1 MGKREPRDF
10 YLHAMFRDSQKP
22 WSSYIKG
29 LLGLS
34 YFLLDL
40 RVLLYEISLNCRYKI
55 ITYLD
60 LYIPD
65 VPVYLTMRT
74 NDGN

>member
-40 RVLLYEISLNCRYKI
+40 RVLFLRDFIKL
-55 ITYLD
+55 
-60 LYIPD
+60 
-65 VPVYLTMRT
+65 
-74 NDGN
+74 